1 MCDKES
7 GRVLR
12 LSKDSLWEK
21 IDNLVEQ
28 YKPVNLSKVCFL
40 WFEIVWL
47 YWELFFKLLLFYQG
61 FPNWKPPSFILDAAV
76 KGIQE
81 LNINQYTR
89 SSGFPPLLEELA
101 KYEYIL
107 HNNNII
113 IIIYICRK
121 YSSQFNR
128 SIDHQKE
135 VLFVLDGLKV
145 GKYSEV
151 ANLIGNS
158 DIEAINILKEPSDL
172 ALYGFIGSGG
182 VVLIKT
188 K

>member
-1 MCDKES
+1 M
-7 GRVLR
+7 
-12 LSKDSLWEK
+12 
-21 IDNLVEQ
+21 Q
-28 YKPVNLSKVCFL
+28 TKV
-40 WFEIVWL
+40 
-47 YWELFFKLLLFYQG
+47 KLLFIMILLGCNIYKE
-61 FPNWKPPSFILDAAV
+61 PNNMDEIKS
-76 KGIQE
+76 IQ
-81 LNINQYTR
+81 
-89 SSGFPPLLEELA
+89 
-101 KYEYIL
+101 
-107 HNNNII
+107 NNNISLLDRI
-113 IIIYICRK
+113 RSNPAIRINGNNLNAKVYINGINSIY
-121 YSSQFNR
+121 N
-128 SIDHQKE
+128 QKE

>member
-1 MCDKES
+1 M
-7 GRVLR
+7 
-12 LSKDSLWEK
+12 
-21 IDNLVEQ
+21 Q
-28 YKPVNLSKVCFL
+28 TKV
-40 WFEIVWL
+40 
-47 YWELFFKLLLFYQG
+47 KLLFLMILLGCNIYKE
-61 FPNWKPPSFILDAAV
+61 PNNMDEIKN
-76 KGIQE
+76 IQ
-81 LNINQYTR
+81 
-89 SSGFPPLLEELA
+89 
-101 KYEYIL
+101 
-107 HNNNII
+107 NNNISLLDRI
-113 IIIYICRK
+113 RSNPAIRINGNNLNAKVYINGINSIY
-121 YSSQFNR
+121 
-128 SIDHQKE
+128 HQKE